1 MPKKNTVPEGKAVL
15 WGVLMNMEDALLRL
29 NTLPDSTTLTSS
41 EAALFLRQSIT
52 QFDRLRK
59 SGKGPAYM
67 QGGSYGA
74 KGTNQACTYH
84 VKDLKAWQSGIK
96 VTSPLESAIRK
107 GQTFTSIFELGQQE
121 AFYVDPHGS
130 VEAMCERTQVQTVIE
145 RLGQWE
151 IVWMTPVEA
160 ASREWSSLPAH
171 KSFAAEIQTVLSQAA
186 SSVAAGLEA
195 TTIGEGIGHV
205 AKKAVRRDSL

>member
-1 MPKKNTVPEGKAVL
+1 MLKKIAVPEGKAIL
-15 WGVLMNMEDALLRL
+15 WGVLMDIEDVLIRL
-29 NTLPDSTTLTSS
+29 NALPDSTTLTSS

-59 SGKGPAYM
+59 SGQGPAYM

-96 VTSPLESAIRK
+96 VASPLEAAIRK
-107 GQTFTSIFELGQQE
+107 GQAFASIFELGQQE
-121 AFYVDPHGS
+121 AFYVDPHGN
-130 VEAMCERTQVQTVIE
+130 VEAMCERMQVQTVIE

-160 ASREWSSLPAH
+160 ASREWSDLTAH
-171 KSFAAEIQTVLSQAA
+171 KSFAGEIQTVMGKAA
-186 SSVAAGLEA
+186 SGIAAGVDA
-195 TTIGEGIGHV
+195 TDMAEGIGHGTTEET
-205 AKKAVRRDSL
+205 KPGPI